1 MKMTT
6 EFHKAAE
13 DRGIPVRTLD
23 DVTKA
28 MSEATKAKSA
38 DAMARLMIRHGR
50 LTPEAYRYL
59 EGFLIE
65 CPKCGLL
72 NGHRYPCH

>member
-1 MKMTT
+1 MAN
-6 EFHKAAE
+6 FYQIA
-13 DRGIPVRTLD
+13 DQQDIPLRTLD
-23 DVTKA
+23 DVTA
-28 MSEATKAKSA
+28 SMAAATKAKSA
-38 DAMARLMIRHGR
+38 DALARLMIRHGR

-59 EGFLIE
+59 ENFMVE